1 MEVQRI
7 PKRTVSVIEPQKSIL
22 VDKEKYHQK
31 RVAAYCRVSTDSE
44 EQLTSYQNQMRVYT
58 EMIAANKEW
67 EFAGLYA
74 DEGISGTRADK
85 RPEFQRMIRDCHNGK
100 IDYIITKSVSRFA
113 RNTVECLEYV
123 RSLKAQGI
131 GIFFEEQ
138 NIDTL
143 KNESELYLVIYA
155 GFAQSESESIS
166 KHITW
171 TYRKNFEDGKVSFQY
186 KRLLGYQKGEDGK
199 PEIVPEEAA
208 IVERIY
214 EMFLAG
220 QPVKMIA
227 QTLQAEKIEIPG
239 KNLSFS
245 KNMIMNIL
253 RNEKYCGD
261 CILQKTVTV
270 DCISKTRKANQ
281 GEAPMYI
288 VENNHPAI
296 ISREVFNRAQ
306 EELSRRNSLRLQSDK
321 TAVTANGRYSKYAL
335 TEVLHCAECGS
346 RYKRVTWN
354 IRGKKKIV
362 WRCVSRLDYGKKYCK
377 NSITAEEEALHG
389 AVVRALRRFH
399 AEDESTYLTL
409 MKATIG
415 EAIGI
420 NGGSEEIDL
429 LTRRI
434 DALNKRMLELVNETV
449 AAGKD
454 VESSEDEF
462 KSISDQIEQLNRRI
476 AAIQENV
483 HKDGSRQARLEEIQN
498 IIAER
503 NANETQYDDSI
514 VRQMI
519 ECIKV
524 HSDGRLTIIF
534 GGGYETELKR
544 SRLFCETVIMLM
556 RCRCAARFPASFS
569 SALKFQQ

>member
-1 MEVQRI
+1 MEVQKI
-7 PKRTVSVIEPQKSIL
+7 PKRTVTLIEPKKSIL

-67 EFAGLYA
+67 EFAGLCA

-85 RPEFQRMIRDCHNGK
+85 RPEFQRMIRDCQNGK

-171 TYRKNFEDGKVSFQY
+171 TYRKKFEEGKVSFQY
-186 KRLLGYQKGEDGK
+186 KNFLGYRKGADSQ

-220 QPVKMIA
+220 QPVKVIA

-296 ISREVFNRAQ
+296 ISREVFNRVQ
-306 EELSRRNSLRLQSDK
+306 EELIRRQALRAKSDK
-321 TAVTANGRYSKYAL
+321 TSITATGKYSKYAL
-335 TEVLHCAECGS
+335 TEVLQCAECGS
-346 RYKRVTWN
+346 RYRRVTWTAHG
-354 IRGKKKIV
+354 RKKIV
-362 WRCVSRLDYGKKYCK
+362 WRCISRLDYGTKHCK
-377 NSITAEEEALHG
+377 DSITVEEAALHG
-389 AVVRALRRFH
+389 AVVRALNRFH

-420 NGGSEEIDL
+420 NGGSEEIAL

-434 DALNKRMLELVNETV
+434 DTLNKRMLDLVNETV

-462 KSISDQIEQLNRRI
+462 KGISDQIEQLNRRI

-483 HKDGSRQARLEEIQN
+483 HKDGSRQARLEEIQS
-498 IIAER
+498 IIAKR
-503 NANETQYDDSI
+503 SANETQYDDSI

-524 HSDGRLTIIF
+524 HNDGKLTIIF
-534 GGGYETELKR
+534 GGGNEIEETL
-544 SRLFCETVIMLM
+544 
-556 RCRCAARFPASFS
+556 
-569 SALKFQQ
+569 

>member
-1 MEVQRI
+1 MKKIRYLPFGYTIRNGHTVVEQQEADIVRNIFKAYIQGASLKEIAEDLTAKQI
-7 PKRTVSVIEPQKSIL
+7 P
-22 VDKEKYHQK
+22 
-31 RVAAYCRVSTDSE
+31 
-44 EQLTSYQNQMRVYT
+44 YT
-58 EMIAANKEW
+58 ERTCVWDKARISRILENAKYTGDE
-67 EFAGLYA
+67 EFETII
-74 DEGISGTRADK
+74 DE
-85 RPEFQRMIRDCHNGK
+85 
-100 IDYIITKSVSRFA
+100 
-113 RNTVECLEYV
+113 
-123 RSLKAQGI
+123 
-131 GIFFEEQ
+131 
-138 NIDTL
+138 NI
-143 KNESELYLVIYA
+143 Y
-155 GFAQSESESIS
+155 
-166 KHITW
+166 
-171 TYRKNFEDGKVSFQY
+171 
-186 KRLLGYQKGEDGK
+186 
-199 PEIVPEEAA
+199 EEAA
-208 IVERIY
+208 AVKSARRWNQAVEESEGIRQIRDRIRC
-214 EMFLAG
+214 G
-220 QPVKMIA
+220 QCGATMLRHINSKRAIRESWTCSNADCGIRVRISDGELLRKITLLMNRVIANADLMLPHSKVKHRDSA
-227 QTLQAEKIEIPG
+227 VVLNLQ
-239 KNLSFS
+239 
-245 KNMIMNIL
+245 
-253 RNEKYCGD
+253 
-261 CILQKTVTV
+261 Q
-270 DCISKTRKANQ
+270 
-281 GEAPMYI
+281 
-288 VENNHPAI
+288 
-296 ISREVFNRAQ
+296 
-306 EELSRRNSLRLQSDK
+306 LSRRNSLRLQSDK

-389 AVVRALRRFH
+389 AVVRALKLFH

-434 DALNKRMLELVNETV
+434 DTLNKRMLDLVNETV

-462 KSISDQIEQLNRRI
+462 KGISDQIEQLNRRI
-476 AAIQENV
+476 AAIQESI

-524 HSDGRLTIIF
+524 HNDGKQTIIF
-534 GGGYETELKR
+534 GGGYEIE
-544 SRLFCETVIMLM
+544 ETL
-556 RCRCAARFPASFS
+556 
-569 SALKFQQ
+569 

>member
-44 EQLTSYQNQMRVYT
+44 EQLTSYQNQTRVYT

-85 RPEFQRMIRDCHNGK
+85 RPEFQRMIRDCQNGK

-171 TYRKNFEDGKVSFQY
+171 TYRKKFEEGKVSFQY
-186 KRLLGYQKGEDGK
+186 KNFLGYRKGTDNQ

-220 QPVKMIA
+220 QPVKVIA

-270 DCISKTRKANQ
+270 DCISKTRKVNQ

-296 ISREVFNRAQ
+296 ISREVFNRVQ
-306 EELSRRNSLRLQSDK
+306 EELIRRQALRAKSDK
-321 TAVTANGRYSKYAL
+321 TSITATGKYSKYAL
-335 TEVLHCAECGS
+335 TEVLQCAECGS
-346 RYKRVTWN
+346 RYRRVTWTAHG
-354 IRGKKKIV
+354 RKKIV
-362 WRCVSRLDYGKKYCK
+362 WRCISRLDYGTKHCK
-377 NSITAEEEALHG
+377 DSITVEEEALHG
-389 AVVRALRRFH
+389 AVVRALNRFR

-434 DALNKRMLELVNETV
+434 DTLNKRMLDLVNETV

-462 KSISDQIEQLNRRI
+462 KGISDQIEQLNRRI
-476 AAIQENV
+476 AAIQESI
-483 HKDGSRQARLEEIQN
+483 HKDGSRQARLEEIQS
-498 IIAER
+498 IIAKR
-503 NANETQYDDSI
+503 GANETQYDDSI

-524 HSDGRLTIIF
+524 HNDGKLTIIF
-534 GGGYETELKR
+534 GGGYEIE
-544 SRLFCETVIMLM
+544 E
-556 RCRCAARFPASFS
+556 
-569 SALKFQQ
+569 AL

>member
-85 RPEFQRMIRDCHNGK
+85 RPEFQRMIRDCQNGK

-171 TYRKNFEDGKVSFQY
+171 TYRKKFEEGKVSFQY
-186 KRLLGYQKGEDGK
+186 KNFLGYRKGADSQ

-220 QPVKMIA
+220 QPVKVIA

-306 EELSRRNSLRLQSDK
+306 EELIRRQALRAKSDK
-321 TAVTANGRYSKYAL
+321 TSITATGKYSKYAL
-335 TEVLHCAECGS
+335 TEVLQCAECGS
-346 RYKRVTWN
+346 RYRRVTWTAHG
-354 IRGKKKIV
+354 RKKIV
-362 WRCVSRLDYGKKYCK
+362 WRCISRLDYGTKHCK
-377 NSITAEEEALHG
+377 DSITVEEEALHG
-389 AVVRALRRFH
+389 AVVRALNRFH

-434 DALNKRMLELVNETV
+434 DTLNKRMLDLVNETV

-462 KSISDQIEQLNRRI
+462 KGISDQIEQLNRRI

-483 HKDGSRQARLEEIQN
+483 HKDGSRQARLEEIQS
-498 IIAER
+498 IIAKR
-503 NANETQYDDSI
+503 SANETQYDDSI

-534 GGGYETELKR
+534 GGGYEIE
-544 SRLFCETVIMLM
+544 ETL
-556 RCRCAARFPASFS
+556 
-569 SALKFQQ
+569 

>member
-85 RPEFQRMIRDCHNGK
+85 RPEFQRMIRDCQNGK

-171 TYRKNFEDGKVSFQY
+171 TYRKKFEEGKVSFQY
-186 KRLLGYQKGEDGK
+186 KNFLGYRKGADSQ

-220 QPVKMIA
+220 QPVKVIA
-227 QTLQAEKIEIPG
+227 QTLQAEKIEILG

-270 DCISKTRKANQ
+270 DCISKTRKVNQ

-306 EELSRRNSLRLQSDK
+306 EELIRRQALRAKSDK
-321 TAVTANGRYSKYAL
+321 TSITATGKYSKYAL
-335 TEVLHCAECGS
+335 TEVLQCAECGS
-346 RYKRVTWN
+346 RYRRVTWTAHG
-354 IRGKKKIV
+354 RKKIV
-362 WRCVSRLDYGKKYCK
+362 WRCISRLDYGTKHCK
-377 NSITAEEEALHG
+377 DSITVEEEALHG
-389 AVVRALRRFH
+389 AVVRALNRFH
-399 AEDESTYLTL
+399 TEDEFTYLAL

-429 LTRRI
+429 LTCRI
-434 DALNKRMLELVNETV
+434 DALNKRMLDLVNETV

-462 KSISDQIEQLNRRI
+462 KDISDQIEQLNRRI
-476 AAIQENV
+476 AAIQESI

-524 HSDGRLTIIF
+524 HNDGKLTIIF
-534 GGGYETELKR
+534 GGGYEIE
-544 SRLFCETVIMLM
+544 ETL
-556 RCRCAARFPASFS
+556 
-569 SALKFQQ
+569 

>member
-67 EFAGLYA
+67 EFAGLCA

-85 RPEFQRMIRDCHNGK
+85 RPEFQRMIRDCQNGK

-171 TYRKNFEDGKVSFQY
+171 TYRKKFEEGKVSFQY
-186 KRLLGYQKGEDGK
+186 KNFLGYRKGADSQ

-220 QPVKMIA
+220 QPVKVIA

-306 EELSRRNSLRLQSDK
+306 EELIRRQALRAKSDK
-321 TAVTANGRYSKYAL
+321 TSITATGKYSKYAL
-335 TEVLHCAECGS
+335 TEVLQCAECGS
-346 RYKRVTWN
+346 RYRRVTWTAHG
-354 IRGKKKIV
+354 RKKIV
-362 WRCVSRLDYGKKYCK
+362 WRCISRLDYGTKHCK
-377 NSITAEEEALHG
+377 DSITVEEEALHG
-389 AVVRALRRFH
+389 AVVRALNRFH
-399 AEDESTYLTL
+399 TEDESTYLAL

-434 DALNKRMLELVNETV
+434 DTLNKRMLDLVNETV

-462 KSISDQIEQLNRRI
+462 KGISDQIEQLNRRI

-483 HKDGSRQARLEEIQN
+483 HKDGSRQARLEEIQS
-498 IIAER
+498 IIAKR
-503 NANETQYDDSI
+503 SANETQYDDSI

-524 HSDGRLTIIF
+524 HRNGRLTIIF
-534 GGGYETELKR
+534 GGGYEIE
-544 SRLFCETVIMLM
+544 ETL
-556 RCRCAARFPASFS
+556 
-569 SALKFQQ
+569 